1 MKWDDMTPEAQAT
14 HMEWV
19 NSGQAMKDMEE
30 HDAKLEKVLEKVTEE
45 IAAKRELQEIVW
57 ARDGVIRFRE
67 NILVSILIGSEDHPR
82 SPSDLP
88 EEPWMAEQME
98 RLMDP
103 ETGNAI
109 VQWLVKNGS
118 ADLNT
123 IARQGILEMDGR
135 GFSQKDHEQFVML
148 HGYSVSA
155 GAGLSYFSPT
165 MCQRAD
171 TIADA
176 MSKEKKKK
184 A

>member
-1 MKWDDMTPEAQAT
+1 MPSVRSRFT
-14 HMEWV
+14 
-19 NSGQAMKDMEE
+19 G
-30 HDAKLEKVLEKVTEE
+30 AK
-45 IAAKRELQEIVW
+45 
-57 ARDGVIRFRE
+57 
-67 NILVSILIGSEDHPR
+67 
-82 SPSDLP
+82 
-88 EEPWMAEQME
+88 
-98 RLMDP
+98 P
-103 ETGNAI
+103 ETM
-109 VQWLVKNGS
+109 KNGS

-176 MSKEKKKK
+176 MSTERD
-184 A
+184 AQT